1 MARCLVLVMAPKNRA
16 SSSRLRTTGRVRGFF
31 AQQGPRKCR
40 REEIAGMPKE
50 MAEDGGA
57 LGSHSFLPTASRF
70 NSTQYGVPATPGP
83 WCGN

>member
-1 MARCLVLVMAPKNRA
+1 
-16 SSSRLRTTGRVRGFF
+16 
-31 AQQGPRKCR
+31 
-40 REEIAGMPKE
+40 MPKE